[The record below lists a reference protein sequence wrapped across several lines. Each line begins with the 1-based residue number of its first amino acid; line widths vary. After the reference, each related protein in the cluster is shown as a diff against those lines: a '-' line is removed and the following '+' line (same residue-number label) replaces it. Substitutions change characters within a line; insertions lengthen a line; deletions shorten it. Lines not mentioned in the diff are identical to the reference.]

1 MLEISIL
8 EIQINFLDD
17 EPTIL
22 IIFYIKTLKHSFSLL
37 VLKGLRVVQRIF
49 IGHWKD
55 ALVVERE
62 SNWNCSSLTTVNI
75 IFVLRLPASD
85 FNGHTF
91 FNNNK
96 SRLCLIVLCLSI

>member
-37 VLKGLRVVQRIF
+37 VLKGLRVVQKF
-49 IGHWKD
+49 SLGIGRTLW
-55 ALVVERE
+55 
-62 SNWNCSSLTTVNI
+62 SWS
-75 IFVLRLPASD
+75 
-85 FNGHTF
+85 G
-91 FNNNK
+91 
-96 SRLCLIVLCLSI
+96 SRTGTAQA

>member
-37 VLKGLRVVQRIF
+37 VQSCTKDFHWALEGRFGRGAGVELELLKLNHSQHHFCIACACV
-49 IGHWKD
+49 
-55 ALVVERE
+55 
-62 SNWNCSSLTTVNI
+62 
-75 IFVLRLPASD
+75 
-85 FNGHTF
+85 
-91 FNNNK
+91 
-96 SRLCLIVLCLSI
+96 